1 MRLYLDILTSSYSFA
16 LGEIRLVLAMLL
28 WHFDV
33 RVPSED
39 IWTQVPSYM
48 LWEKKPLYVE
58 LGSKTSSEARTLGGK
73 ELS

>member
-1 MRLYLDILTSSYSFA
+1 MKLCLAMLTSSPRFA

-28 WHFDV
+28 WHFNV

-58 LGSKTSSEARTLGGK
+58 LKSKTSLEA
-73 ELS
+73 